1 MIGARRK
8 HDQARG
14 SWVGVFVLL
23 AGLDTSL
30 AAAQAQGSRGIADD
44 DEDQAI
50 AREVRA
56 EARRTLFLA
65 VVGGAGI
72 LVAVGGAIALRR
84 REHDRALEEQ
94 DRRELAHRLRATDE
108 GAIERSSEPRA
119 DLDDDDDNDEDEADA
134 SDEPLDDGADDGTDA
149 LSVAPV
155 TVAPRESLVASSR
168 PSPVPSS
175 GGLPRICPECGRR
188 WVSGIDRC
196 PDDDAPLAPL
206 N

>member
-1 MIGARRK
+1 MIIEARRK

-14 SWVGVFVLL
+14 CWVGVFVLL
-23 AGLDTSL
+23 AGLDSSL
-30 AAAQAQGSRGIADD
+30 AAAQTQGTPGIADD
-44 DEDQAI
+44 DEDRAI
-50 AREVRA
+50 AREVQA

-84 REHDRALEEQ
+84 REHDRTLEAQ
-94 DRRELAHRLRATDE
+94 DRRELAHRLRATDDD
-108 GAIERSSEPRA
+108 AIERSSEPRA
-119 DLDDDDDNDEDEADA
+119 DLDDIDDIDDINDDHDADA
-134 SDEPLDDGADDGTDA
+134 SDGATDDA

-155 TVAPRESLVASSR
+155 AVAPRDSLVASLR
-168 PSPVPSS
+168 PSTVPSS
-175 GGLPRICPECGRR
+175 EGLPRICPECGRR
-188 WVSGIDRC
+188 WDSGIDRC

>member
-1 MIGARRK
+1 MIGARWK

-14 SWVGVFVLL
+14 SWVGVFLLL
-23 AGLDTSL
+23 AGLDASPASAKAPATPSV
-30 AAAQAQGSRGIADD
+30 ADD
-44 DEDQAI
+44 DEDRAI

-56 EARRTLFLA
+56 EARRTVFLA

-84 REHDRALEEQ
+84 REHERALEAQ
-94 DRRELAHRLRATDE
+94 DRRELAHGLRTTDDE
-108 GAIERSSEPRA
+108 TVERSSDPHLGR
-119 DLDDDDDNDEDEADA
+119 DDDDDDGDDDDA
-134 SDEPLDDGADDGTDA
+134 SDEPLEEEADDA

-155 TVAPRESLVASSR
+155 AVAPRDSLVASSR
-168 PSPVPSS
+168 PSPVSTTEGP
-175 GGLPRICPECGRR
+175 PRICPDCGRR
-188 WVSGIDRC
+188 WGSGLDRC